1 VTFGPRARGVVV
13 LALTVVLAA
22 PASARATPFA
32 DVPPDHWA
40 GEAIQT
46 LAADGVI
53 DGYPDGGFKG
63 DRPISRDEMAAIV
76 ARVVA
81 KIDAEGA
88 QTATGADLDT
98 LQTSVRALS
107 DELDV
112 LGVRV
117 TTLEDQAGV
126 RDRRTALAPA
136 LSMNATLPAAD
147 TSRPHLANPTIL
159 TLTAD
164 GLIDGYPGGAFAG
177 HRPLTR
183 YEMAAIVA
191 RVIATI
197 DAEGAHTA
205 STTDLDTLRK
215 LTGVLAADLGALGVR
230 VAALEVHLAPLD
242 RRRAV
247 APSIAVD
254 GTPSVPVTSRAR
266 LMRPAIRT
274 SMGQWPLTRAEMA
287 SIVARVIATID
298 AEAAQAASKA
308 DLDTLQKRTAVLSGK
323 LAALGVRVTALED
336 EKP

>member
-63 DRPISRDEMAAIV
+63 DRPISRDEVAAIV

-88 QTATGADLDT
+88 QTATEADLDT

-126 RDRRTALAPA
+126 RDRRTALEPA

-177 HRPLTR
+177 HRPVTR

-230 VAALEVHLAPLD
+230 VTALD
-242 RRRAV
+242 RRMAV

-274 SMGQWPLTRAEMA
+274 STGQRPLTRAEMA